1 MASAPNERKVTC
13 YQCGREIVV
22 PAAARTASCPL
33 CYKGIVLDDLAVKD
47 AGSYTGRLVTCGT
60 VTIHSRARTVT
71 RSVEA
76 GKGVHIEGVLE
87 AKVCSGGTIT
97 ISPGARVKGDCEA
110 RSLVVEAGAIIE
122 GGFFRIGAAA
132 ESR

>member
-1 MASAPNERKVTC
+1 MARSSNERTVTC
-13 YQCGREIVV
+13 YQCGREIIV

-87 AKVCSGGTIT
+87 AKVCSGGTVT

-132 ESR
+132 PAR